1 MWSTVLGLAGGSGAG
16 KTTLVD
22 GLTSRLGAEA
32 SVLWFDEYYH
42 DLAHLPVERRAVVNY
57 DHPDSLDEA
66 LLVDHLDGLL
76 AGRAVDVPIYDFA
89 THTRTGRTRRVE
101 PRPVVV
107 VDGILVLAAPE
118 LRRRLDLAVFVD
130 APVEIRLARRMDRDV
145 RERGRTAASVQA
157 QFEATVAPMHEAFVG
172 PSATHADL
180 HLDGT
185 GDMVANLDT
194 VMDAVEH
201 LHASRLHSGQECLG
215 RRDGDLAGTVTPR
228 P

>member
-22 GLTSRLGAEA
+22 GLTSRLGDEA

-76 AGRAVDVPIYDFA
+76 AGRAVDVPIYDVA

>member
-22 GLTSRLGAEA
+22 GLTSRLGDEA

-107 VDGILVLAAPE
+107 VDGILVLAVPE

-130 APVEIRLARRMDRDV
+130 APAEIRLARRMDRDV
-145 RERGRTAASVQA
+145 RERGRTAAMVQS

-201 LHASRLHSGQECLG
+201 LHASRLHFGQECLG